1 MKAICEMNS
10 RERVELKR
18 KSMIFDNVA
27 LFFEGITLF
36 GFVML
41 LAGCAGN
48 IAH

>member
-1 MKAICEMNS
+1 MKAICEMNT
-10 RERVELKR
+10 RERVALKR
-18 KSMIFDNVA
+18 KAMIFDNV
-27 LFFEGITLF
+27 LLLIEGIGLF